1 MPSYRSLGLIGLL
14 FAGVAHAQASPPWL
28 GVELQSGP
36 QGGVV
41 VKRVIPHSPAGRAG
55 IRVGEEVVE
64 FAGQKV
70 TSGDALVMAV
80 QHTPAGTRVPVK
92 LARGRGSSRT
102 VELVVEPRP
111 DLDTLQRDTLLDQSA
126 PDFMPKVVAG
136 GKLGRL
142 SSLRGRVVLLD
153 FFATWCGP
161 CRASMPH
168 ITALH
173 RRLASRGLQV
183 IGISNEEP
191 QVVAGAAERFQ
202 LDYPLAAD
210 PGSEIGAQYF
220 IHALPTVV
228 LIDKRGQVRHIGG
241 AGIARVEQ
249 VVTELLDEK

>member
-1 MPSYRSLGLIGLL
+1 MPSRRFLGFIGLL
-14 FAGVAHAQASPPWL
+14 LASVAHAQAGPPWL

-36 QGGVV
+36 QGGVA

-64 FAGQKV
+64 FAGHKV
-70 TSGDALVMAV
+70 TSGDALVAAV
-80 QHTPAGTRVPVK
+80 QQTPMGARVPLK
-92 LARGRGSSRT
+92 LVHGHGSPRT
-102 VELVVEPRP
+102 VQLVLEPRP
-111 DLDTLQRDTLLDQSA
+111 DLTTLQRETLLDQPA

-136 GKLGRL
+136 TKLGRL

-161 CRASMPH
+161 CRESMPH
-168 ITALH
+168 LTALY
-173 RRLASRGLQV
+173 RRLAPRGLHV

-191 QVVAGAAERFQ
+191 QVVAGAAERFR

-210 PGSEIGAQYF
+210 PGSEIGSQYF
-220 IHALPTVV
+220 IHTVPTVV
-228 LIDKRGQVRHIGG
+228 LIDKRGQVRHISG

-249 VVTELLDEK
+249 VLAELLDEK